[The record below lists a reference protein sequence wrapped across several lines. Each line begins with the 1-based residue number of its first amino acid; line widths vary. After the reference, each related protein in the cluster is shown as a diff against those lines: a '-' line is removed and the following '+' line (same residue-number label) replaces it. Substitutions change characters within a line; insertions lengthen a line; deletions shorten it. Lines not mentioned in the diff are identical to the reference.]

1 MAGAGSNELDE
12 AAGLAAVRE
21 LAASGA
27 LRKCLEWFSNQRRWI
42 DQKHLELCRIPA
54 PTFQEQE
61 RAEWMLARFAELGW
75 RAETDKAGN
84 VIAGLS
90 LKERRYVALT
100 AHLDTV
106 LAPRLP
112 EEITIGAD
120 RTFRGP
126 GVADNGAGLAALL
139 AVAGALRET
148 RPAGSCCQ
156 LLLIANVGE
165 EGEGNLS
172 GMRYLCRPSGFGSR
186 VAAFLVADGP
196 STDRITCRAV
206 ASRRFEVTVT
216 GPGGHSWSDY
226 GAGNPVHALSR
237 AIAVFADQ
245 HRNGAARSGPGAG
258 ERAAFNFGVI
268 DGGTSVNSIPTVAR
282 AKVDFRSEAL
292 DRVDEMVVLLSASV
306 ERALEEENRRA
317 TSGRLSAKIREI
329 GWRPAGRLADDAP
342 LLQHLRAV
350 DAYLGIRSY
359 TDSASTDANIPLSL
373 GVQAVSIG
381 AGGEGGGA
389 HTPSEWYHP
398 RGREIGLKRILL
410 TLALLMAT
418 PGLAPAGGN

>member
-1 MAGAGSNELDE
+1 MAGAGSKELVE
-12 AAGLAAVRE
+12 AADVARVRDLAE
-21 LAASGA
+21 SGA
-27 LRKCLEWFSNQRRWI
+27 WRKPLEWIAVQRRWI

-75 RAETDKAGN
+75 KAETDKAGN
-84 VIAGLS
+84 VIATLS
-90 LKERRYVALT
+90 SFRERQYVALT

-106 LAPRLP
+106 LAPRTP
-112 EEITIGAD
+112 EEITVAGD
-120 RTFRGP
+120 GTFRGP

-139 AVAGALRET
+139 AVAGALGQT
-148 RPAGSCCQ
+148 APAGWPCQ
-156 LLLIANVGE
+156 PLLIANVGE

-172 GMRYLCRPSGFGSR
+172 GMRYLCRPSGLGSR
-186 VAAFLVADGP
+186 IAAFLVADGP

-206 ASRRFEVTVT
+206 ASRRFEVIIT

-226 GAGNPVHALSR
+226 GAANPVHALSR
-237 AIAVFADQ
+237 AITFFADR
-245 HRNGAARSGPGAG
+245 HRNGAAGG
-258 ERAAFNFGVI
+258 EKTAFNFGVI
-268 DGGTSVNSIPTVAR
+268 DGGASVNSIPSVAR

-292 DRVDEMVVLLSASV
+292 ARVDEMVALLSASV
-306 ERALEEENRRA
+306 ERAIEEENLRS
-317 TSGRLSAKIREI
+317 TGGRLAAKIREI
-329 GWRPAGRLADDAP
+329 GWRPGGRLADDAP
-342 LLQHLRAV
+342 LLRHLRAV

-381 AGGEGGGA
+381 AGGDGGGA
-389 HTPSEWYHP
+389 HTPAEWYHP

-410 TLALLMAT
+410 TLALLMRTAAL
-418 PGLAPAGGN
+418 GPAGGS